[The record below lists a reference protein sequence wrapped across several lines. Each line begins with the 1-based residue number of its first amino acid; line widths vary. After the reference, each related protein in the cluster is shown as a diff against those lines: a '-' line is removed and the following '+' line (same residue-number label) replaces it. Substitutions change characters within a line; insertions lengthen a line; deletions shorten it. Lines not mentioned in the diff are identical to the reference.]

1 MSLPT
6 PGVLF
11 ARSDTWRRAIAEA
24 RRAVDLMPSPED
36 RAVGERVIAALTAKA
51 EWDRE
56 NP

>member
-24 RRAVDLMPSPED
+24 RRAVGLMPSPED
-36 RAVGERVIAALTAKA
+36 RAVASA
-51 EWDRE
+51 
-56 NP
+56 